1 VNRKFA
7 VLLVLAAALAGLAT
21 AWVTIRKPGA
31 PLVLEQATLL
41 DAARILPQFEL
52 IDQAGRAFQRD
63 SLRGHW
69 TLMFFGFRNCPD
81 VCPTT
86 LAALA
91 EVRRKLAD
99 LPAGDLPAGDLPAV
113 VFVSVD
119 PGRDAPE
126 VLGRYVGHF
135 DTHFLG
141 VTGPLPSLEAL
152 TRNLGVAFS
161 IGPPS
166 EDGNYGVDHTAAI
179 FLIDPSAAFTAVFSS
194 PHLADVIA
202 RDYRSIVAARH

>member
-1 VNRKFA
+1 MSRKFA

-21 AWVTIRKPGA
+21 AWVAIKRPGA
-31 PLVLEQATLL
+31 PLALEQATLL
-41 DAARILPQFEL
+41 DAARTLPQFEL

-69 TLMFFGFRNCPD
+69 TLMFFGFTNCPD

-99 LPAGDLPAGDLPAV
+99 LPSGDLPAV

-119 PGRDAPE
+119 PGRDTPE

-141 VTGPLPSLEAL
+141 VTGPPPSLEVL

-161 IGPPS
+161 IGPQS
-166 EDGNYGVDHTAAI
+166 ADGNYSVDHTAAI
-179 FLIDPSAAFTAVFSS
+179 FLIDPSAAFMAVFGS
-194 PHLADVIA
+194 PHAADVIA
-202 RDYRSIVAARH
+202 RDYRSIIATRN